1 MFLLAIGGAKTVLS
15 ICRAET
21 LNCGSNF
28 TNCQDYDGVIRIL
41 KMSLCLILN
50 TIKECTEKSNGDI
63 YLFLPSVVPFVGL
76 TSHHPHLPPPPKYKL
91 QD

>member
-41 KMSLCLILN
+41 KMSFCLILN
-50 TIKECTEKSNGDI
+50 TIKEYRK
-63 YLFLPSVVPFVGL
+63 V
-76 TSHHPHLPPPPKYKL
+76 
-91 QD
+91 

>member
-41 KMSLCLILN
+41 KMSLLN
-50 TIKECTEKSNGDI
+50 TIKSG
-63 YLFLPSVVPFVGL
+63 LFLFSNKPLQDMAPTPSVQNECPL
-76 TSHHPHLPPPPKYKL
+76 NASSL
-91 QD
+91 

>member
-41 KMSLCLILN
+41 KMRLSLPHTKHNKRVQKSLTDIFIYFSHPEFPETTLTVRPHQN
-50 TIKECTEKSNGDI
+50 TNYRTN
-63 YLFLPSVVPFVGL
+63 
-76 TSHHPHLPPPPKYKL
+76 
-91 QD
+91 